1 MKTVFAEKYPAHA
14 EEVKAFRKAHGDKKV
29 GEITVDMVSITFFQH
44 VFGDF
49 SNKSSIDNSTWI
61 IKKDLLHRCTVVWE
75 EWRDLSLKQAY

>member
-29 GEITVDMVSITFFQH
+29 GEITVDMVSSTFFQH

-49 SNKSSIDNSTWI
+49 SNKSSIDNST
-61 IKKDLLHRCTVVWE
+61 
-75 EWRDLSLKQAY
+75 